1 VAHLVE
7 VVAESLI
14 HFPLLP
20 ILVDLQDFLLLGLQ
34 HFLQYLAILEVAQ
47 QQDRWLESLE
57 DFNFL
62 DPHYVSTLIV

>member
-1 VAHLVE
+1 ME
-7 VVAESLI
+7 VVAESLV

-62 DPHYVSTLIV
+62 DPHYVFTLIV